1 MPSVDL
7 SQIQG
12 APSGYSGPP
21 KRAYEADPD
30 TKYYEDDRA
39 GIEYYTLDGLSGLT
53 KEAYDTRYNRKQ
65 EHAKNLAAKY
75 ARAKAQN
82 EAARAAMKKEP
93 PTITTEQPAPVAPP
107 KETPGPG
114 TPPEADP
121 VNDGGGYTPGPGKP
135 NPVSEE
141 VLKELMKKGGKY
153 VDNSFSARDIN
164 QNIGKQ
170 GDINTNITNSSFGND
185 AVIGN
190 DQSSTEGDQNVG
202 NRYEEYELGLGR
214 GGQQRPEITDNG
226 FQARDINSNVGKT
239 GDINTNI
246 EGSTFGDGAVIG
258 NDYSKTKGSQNV
270 GNTYSKRSAAKS
282 MAQMFGK
289 EGMFGKD
296 GLFGGDGNFSPGG
309 LRFS

>member
-1 MPSVDL
+1 MPSYNTGANKTIY
-7 SQIQG
+7 SQPQ
-12 APSGYSGPP
+12 
-21 KRAYEADPD
+21 D
-30 TKYYEDDRA
+30 
-39 GIEYYTLDGLSGLT
+39 
-53 KEAYDTRYNRKQ
+53 
-65 EHAKNLAAKY
+65 
-75 ARAKAQN
+75 ARAKAK
-82 EAARAAMKKEP
+82 ELAMKQAWKDAWGIGKPKAPPVVSEP
-93 PTITTEQPAPVAPP
+93 PTITTDPPAPVAPP

-135 NPVSEE
+135 SPVSEKALE
-141 VLKELMKKGGKY
+141 ELMKNGGKY

-202 NRYEEYELGLGR
+202 NRYEEYELDLAR

-258 NDYSKTKGSQNV
+258 NDYSETKGSQNV